1 MPATLVLLRHGQAS
15 FGSADYD
22 VLSDLGR
29 RQAARLG
36 AILRE
41 RYPGAAAAVAGTMRR
56 QRDTAR
62 AALDAMGLET
72 DLGADAAWNEF
83 DHHDVLRVYEPRLA
97 AEADI
102 HRIFGGHASPA
113 EAFERTFLAAVSR
126 WTSGA
131 HDADYRET
139 WTGFLAR
146 VDAGLSRALSPL
158 VGRGGGTLLVFTSG
172 GPISA
177 ACRAPLGTPDARGV
191 LANAFRLANA
201 SVTEVAAG
209 EEGLVVRAFND
220 AAHFSGRDA
229 ELLTL
234 R

>member
-1 MPATLVLLRHGQAS
+1 MPATVVLLRHGQAS

-29 RQAARLG
+29 LQAARLG
-36 AILRE
+36 AILKA
-41 RYPGAAAAVAGTMRR
+41 RYPGAAAALSGTMRR

-62 AALDAMGLET
+62 AALDAMGLGT
-72 DLGADAAWNEF
+72 ALGSDAAWNEF
-83 DHHDVLRVYEPRLA
+83 DHHDVLRAYEPRLA
-97 AEADI
+97 GEADI
-102 HRIFGGHASPA
+102 HRVFGPHGAGA
-113 EAFERTFLAAVSR
+113 EAFERTFLAAVAR

-139 WTGFLAR
+139 WAGFLAR
-146 VDAGLSRALSPL
+146 VDGALARAVSPL
-158 VGRGGGTLLVFTSG
+158 VGAGGGTLFVFTSG

-177 ACRAPLGTPDARGV
+177 ACRAALGTPDATGV

-201 SVTEVAAG
+201 SVTELAADG
-209 EEGLVVRAFND
+209 DGLAVRAFND
-220 AAHFSGRDA
+220 ASHFSGPDA
-229 ELLTL
+229 GLLTL